1 MKDLKS
7 VLLTLVSDPSA
18 PMKTRAAVAS
28 ALGDC
33 TFLVSQVSHIQLRST
48 KVDLCRSYSIKVYI
62 RRSKFKFLITRFQ
75 KILFFIFG
83 IFFLWIFHF
92 DKTFIWIFAPK
103 FEDIL
108 EYFILEN
115 IKSLNFQVKNL
126 DFDPKSNF

>member
-1 MKDLKS
+1 MGSEDVMKDLKS

-48 KVDLCRSYSIKVYI
+48 KVDLIQLRSTIVDQS
-62 RRSKFKFLITRFQ
+62 SSFLITRFQ

-83 IFFLWIFHF
+83 YFFSEFSILTKLLDIFEFLRQKSKIFLN
-92 DKTFIWIFAPK
+92 
-103 FEDIL
+103 IL
-108 EYFILEN
+108 
-115 IKSLNFQVKNL
+115 S
-126 DFDPKSNF
+126 